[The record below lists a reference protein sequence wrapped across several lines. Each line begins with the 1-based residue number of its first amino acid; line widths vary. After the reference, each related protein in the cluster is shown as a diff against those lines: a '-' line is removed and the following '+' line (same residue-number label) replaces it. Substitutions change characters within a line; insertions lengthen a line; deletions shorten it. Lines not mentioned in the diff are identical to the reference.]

1 MGTDS
6 RARVNALMAAVDASF
21 GLASPFGERAD
32 ALARGCVDARAHD
45 WTGSKGDPRS
55 LTTEY
60 F

>member
-45 WTGSKGDPRS
+45 WTGSKGT
-55 LTTEY
+55 LAL
-60 F
+60 